1 MWPGKCIYSSKTEV
15 VEEMR
20 QVRVSTLCL
29 VIVYDTHRPLKKTVK
44 ESKIKMYQLF
54 WHFHTWRLLET
65 NSSRNTSDLK
75 AAGQLD
81 LPPETQRLHMKSRII
96 ICQIITNSWQ
106 GHCTVDGEKKKKST
120 KGERRSNKLFKYSQ
134 DETHKLSTLIETS
147 SEEDWVIVQLKQQT
161 DKVGN

>member
-1 MWPGKCIYSSKTEV
+1 MWPGKCIYSSETEV

-29 VIVYDTHRPLKKTVK
+29 VVVYDTHRPLRKTVE
-44 ESKIKMYQLF
+44 ESKIKMYQHF

-75 AAGQLD
+75 AGGQLD
-81 LPPETQRLHMKSRII
+81 LPPETPRLHMKSRII

-106 GHCTVDGEKKKKST
+106 GHCTVDGEKKKNLQR
-120 KGERRSNKLFKYSQ
+120 EREDQTNCLNIHRMKHISWAP
-134 DETHKLSTLIETS
+134 LIETS
-147 SEEDWVIVQLKQQT
+147 SEEDWEIVQPKQQT
-161 DKVGN
+161 DKVEN